1 MYHTVDETI
10 DVVGSYTHGKFV
22 PRKFRWGK
30 RVLVVDQ
37 VTLQSDTK
45 DGGVRKRLVSV
56 AVGREVYRLEFNRE
70 TEQWYLRE
78 VWVE

>member
-1 MYHTVDETI
+1 MYHTVDEAI
-10 DVVGSYTHGKFV
+10 DVVGSYSHGKFM
-22 PRKFRWGK
+22 PKKFRWGK
-30 RVLVVDQ
+30 RVLIINQ
-37 VTLQSDTK
+37 VTMQSDIK

-56 AVGREVYRLEFNRE
+56 AVGPEVYRLEFNRE

>member
-1 MYHTVDETI
+1 MYHTVDEMI
-10 DVVGSYTHGKFV
+10 DVVGSYSRGRFV

-30 RVLVVDQ
+30 RVLTIDQ
-37 VTLQSDTK
+37 ITLQSDAK

-56 AVGREVYRLEFNRE
+56 VVGKDVFRLEFNRE

>member
-1 MYHTVDETI
+1 MYHTVDEAI
-10 DVVGSYTHGKFV
+10 DVVGSYSHGRFM

-30 RVLVVDQ
+30 RVLTIDQ

-56 AVGREVYRLEFNRE
+56 VVGNEVYRLEFNRE